1 VTDFWR
7 QILIFWRQKAFL
19 ALATGAK
26 IKYWRQKAIW
36 RHFYWRQ
43 SRFWRRVLAVDFYD
57 PKKFGAK
64 SESGAKN
71 R

>member
-1 VTDFWR
+1 MPIGANWR
-7 QILIFWRQKAFL
+7 SL
-19 ALATGAK
+19 APNPS
-26 IKYWRQKAIW
+26 AIGTTTPPIGGVVVPWHYYLW
-36 RHFYWRQ
+36 RHFFWRQ

-71 R
+71 